1 MSASL
6 KTTQKNTSP
15 PAAYSGDGSGLRPR
29 TFAGRALRRPEFG
42 ALIGVL
48 AVYAFFMVTASG
60 SGFVSLEGSA
70 SWLDTAAELG
80 IIAAPVAL
88 LLIAGEFDLSIG
100 STIGAASMIV
110 AISSGTYNVPQWLA
124 ILLALGFSLIVGL
137 VNGLVTTRTKLPS
150 FIVTLGTQLVI
161 GGAALGFSR
170 ALSGTTAVSLGSDP
184 VMQVLFASKIG
195 PFQSSLLWWIGITVL
210 AWWVLTRT
218 RFGNWV
224 YATGGSLDVASE
236 AGVPVA
242 RIKIVLFMGTSFGA
256 ALVGIMQTIAFNGGD
271 VTRGRSFVFDAVIA
285 AVIGGVLLQG
295 GYGSML
301 GVLLGVATY
310 GIVNIGIFYTGWNTD
325 YAQLFLGGLL
335 LVAVIANNYFRK
347 LALTSR

>member
-1 MSASL
+1 MSTPLETKSKNAIHAS
-6 KTTQKNTSP
+6 TS
-15 PAAYSGDGSGLRPR
+15 SGDVGGPRPR
-29 TFAGRALRRPEFG
+29 TLAGRTLRRPEFG
-42 ALIGVL
+42 ALVGAV

-60 SGFVSLEGSA
+60 AGFVSLEGTA

-110 AISSGTYNVPQWLA
+110 AISSGTYGLPQWLSIA
-124 ILLALGFSLIVGL
+124 MALGFSLVVGL
-137 VNGLVTTRTKLPS
+137 VNGIVTTRTKLPS

-161 GGAALGFSR
+161 GGGALGFSR
-170 ALSGTTAVSLGSDP
+170 ALSGTTAVSLESDP
-184 VMQVLFASKIG
+184 VMQALFASKIG
-195 PFQSSLLWWIGITVL
+195 PFQASLLWWIGITIL

-224 YATGGSLDVASE
+224 YATGGSLEVASE

-325 YAQLFLGGLL
+325 YAQLFLGALL
-335 LVAVIANNYFRK
+335 LIAVIANNYFRK

>member
-1 MSASL
+1 MSTPV
-6 KTTQKNTSP
+6 KTTQQTARP
-15 PAAYSGDGSGLRPR
+15 TEGGAFPRPR
-29 TFAGRALRRPEFG
+29 TLAGRTLRRPEFG
-42 ALIGVL
+42 ALVGAV

-60 SGFVSLEGSA
+60 AGFVSLEGTA

-110 AISSGTYNVPQWLA
+110 AISSGTYGIPQW
-124 ILLALGFSLIVGL
+124 ISIVLALAFSLLVGL
-137 VNGLVTTRTKLPS
+137 VNGIVTTRTKLPS

-170 ALSGTTAVSLGSDP
+170 ALSGTTAVSLGPDP
-184 VMQVLFASKIG
+184 VMQALFASKIG
-195 PFQSSLLWWIGITVL
+195 PFQSSLLWWLGITIVA
-210 AWWVLTRT
+210 AWILTRT

-224 YATGGSLDVASE
+224 YATGGSLEVASE

-242 RIKIVLFMGTSFGA
+242 RIKIILFMGTSFGA

-271 VTRGRSFVFDAVIA
+271 VTRGRAFVFDAVIA

-325 YAQLFLGGLL
+325 YAQLFLGALL